1 MAARRRERGSIS
13 VMAAA
18 GLVTAILAAALAVDL
33 GRVVWSRREL
43 QAVADLAALDAVR
56 SFGECVAEA
65 GDPVEAAAASAR
77 RNGFAGDL
85 AALPNRVQPGFVRSV
100 EGVREFE
107 AVASLAD
114 AHAVRVEAVRETP
127 LATVARAFVRSEI
140 SMRAIA
146 IARQRAAAA
155 LRAGAGPG
163 AIDTAG
169 AELVDGLL
177 GALLGTPLDLSAHD
191 YEALV
196 GAAVPLGALFEG
208 DPVIQRPTAL
218 LEAETSF
225 AEFLDRLAGALDRRG
240 DAAAA
245 PVRALAS
252 AASPEGA
259 DFVLG
264 DLISL
269 EPGIEDEARE
279 ASLSVFDLVMWGAMV
294 ANGSRTI
301 TVDPLPTGSPD
312 VARARLVARISEPPR
327 IAIGPPGVDETGR
340 SRTEVRSPR
349 LRGEIELEAA
359 AGVPLLDGAVPR
371 VQLFFDVSPAVARL
385 ASIRCAR
392 LDDPVHR
399 VTVAADP
406 GEARIGVGHY
416 ESLDDPPAA
425 STIVSLSRP
434 DGETIVVRAHA
445 EVAIDE
451 MEHTIVL
458 DGPFPPQIAEPAA
471 ANTRGVGTALD
482 EAVSSALRSVAQ
494 TASLTVVGPLPADVP
509 REELILQV
517 ADLLG
522 GVLDAAEPLVAP
534 LFGALGAPIGGQ
546 DVTVSMAKARPPE
559 LVR

>member
-1 MAARRRERGSIS
+1 MAAG
-13 VMAAA
+13 
-18 GLVTAILAAALAVDL
+18 GLVTAILAVALAVDL
-33 GRVVWSRREL
+33 GRLAWSRREL
-43 QAVADLAALDAVR
+43 QAIADLAALDAVR
-56 SFGECVAEA
+56 SFGECGAEGGDVVA
-65 GDPVEAAAASAR
+65 AAAASAT
-77 RNGFAGDL
+77 RNGFTGDSV
-85 AALPNRVQPGFVRSV
+85 ALLSSVQLGSVRSV
-100 EGVREFE
+100 GGVREFE
-107 AVASLAD
+107 PVANPAS
-114 AHAVRVEAVRETP
+114 AHAVRVDAVRETP
-127 LATVARAFVRSEI
+127 YALIAKPFVGGEIPIRAVAV
-140 SMRAIA
+140 
-146 IARQRAAAA
+146 ARQRAAAA
-155 LRAGAGPG
+155 LRTGARP
-163 AIDTAG
+163 ASIDMTA
-169 AELVDGLL
+169 AALVDGLL
-177 GALLGTPLDLSAHD
+177 TELLGISPDLAAGD
-191 YEALV
+191 YQAFIDDAL
-196 GAAVPLGALFEG
+196 PLGALLEPEPAIG
-208 DPVIQRPTAL
+208 RAEAL
-218 LEAETSF
+218 LEADTAFS
-225 AEFLDRLAGALDRRG
+225 EFLERVATALDRRG
-240 DAAAA
+240 AASA
-245 PVRALAS
+245 VSLHALAAKLPASS
-252 AASPEGA
+252 ANFA
-259 DFVLG
+259 LG
-264 DLISL
+264 DLIAL
-269 EPGIEDEARE
+269 EPGIEEEARQ
-279 ASLSVFDLVMWGAMV
+279 ARLSVFDLVLWGAMV

-301 TVDPLPTGSPD
+301 TVDPLPLSLPN
-312 VARARLVARISEPPR
+312 VARGRLVVRISEPPR